1 MEGPELTVF
10 VQLLKRKV
18 DGGHLY
24 PSLIEVLDSC
34 DKDVFSQHEQFT
46 ACFNHIAGYKLF
58 CGALVFNSEPNQI
71 QQQSNH
77 AHRKTKQPLVAD
89 V

>member
-1 MEGPELTVF
+1 MN
-10 VQLLKRKV
+10 
-18 DGGHLY
+18 
-24 PSLIEVLDSC
+24 S
-34 DKDVFSQHEQFT
+34 FT